1 MTVRTQSPDKTA
13 PQITRATFASEL
25 RKLKAS
31 SKHLPELFKNFLDI
45 IYRGFCLRRA
55 VLFTSHTKPSRIVS
69 LAMWN
74 SGELSTG
81 VAITIP
87 DEDSLLAELID
98 TNCTKIISP
107 AIDSP
112 GNFIESR
119 LLLDHPGGALAIYP
133 MFAKITPIGVIS
145 LVSNDENAFFCNSD
159 SLKSAIQIFAELTKD
174 HLPHY
179 ENLSEI

>member
-1 MTVRTQSPDKTA
+1 
-13 PQITRATFASEL
+13 
-25 RKLKAS
+25 
-31 SKHLPELFKNFLDI
+31 
-45 IYRGFCLRRA
+45 
-55 VLFTSHTKPSRIVS
+55 
-69 LAMWN
+69 MWN

-87 DEDSLLAELID
+87 AEDSLLAELID
-98 TNCTKIISP
+98 TNCAKIISP
-107 AIDSP
+107 VIDSP

-133 MFAKITPIGVIS
+133 IFNEVTPVGIIA

-159 SLKSAIQIFAELTKD
+159 SLKSAIQIFAELTRD
-174 HLPHY
+174 HLPRY